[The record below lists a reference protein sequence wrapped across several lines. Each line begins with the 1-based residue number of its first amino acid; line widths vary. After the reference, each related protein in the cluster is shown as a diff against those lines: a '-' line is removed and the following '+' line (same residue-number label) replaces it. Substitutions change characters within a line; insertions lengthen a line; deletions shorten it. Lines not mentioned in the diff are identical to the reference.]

1 MQDVLTAKT
10 MACVRTLEMA
20 TDQGIPRIQLEMD
33 SSLLKQAI
41 LSSSVDLAASGM
53 LSRDVVK
60 HDHFVCVAR
69 SF

>member
-1 MQDVLTAKT
+1 
-10 MACVRTLEMA
+10 
-20 TDQGIPRIQLEMD
+20 MD

-60 HDHFVCVAR
+60 HDHFVCSEVILIPR
-69 SF
+69 VCNSLRMNLPVLVSVETLVSLVSGL